1 MMNTTDNTDKP
12 TTVDTTPRAL
22 VYFILSPLLLSIYG
36 GKVCPLIETLP
47 WSRLFLTL
55 LAAFAV
61 AWVLY
66 LWAGRRWLAAAPLE
80 QQARLLGWL
89 VGGLFLGASLAVAIF
104 HWFKHDFPMVE
115 SGLKLVLGCATLG
128 FFAALDLALER
139 DRQVARQLEAG
150 GQELLPEHGYFSL
163 TRRFL
168 LLTVI
173 GVVFLTLILLLLVI
187 KDMQWLAADPARQ
200 LDAAIRSVT
209 IEFFFVL
216 AVLLGLTINLATSY
230 SRNLQQLFQRQTE
243 VLKEV
248 SLGHL
253 EQHVP
258 VTSRNEFGV
267 IAKHTNNM
275 IEGLRQR
282 TEELQ
287 QTRDVTIVALASLAE
302 TRDNETGQH
311 ILRTQR
317 YIRALSEHLAEHE
330 PYRPLLSA
338 DTIDLLFKSAPL
350 HDIGKVG
357 IPDRILLKPGKLT
370 DEEFAIMKEHPEIG
384 SQSLALAEERLGENS
399 FLRLAREIALTHHEK
414 WDGSGYPQGLRAEEI
429 PLSGRLMA
437 LADVYDALISKRV
450 YKPAFNHAQ
459 AKEIIL
465 AGRGGHFD
473 PRVVDAFLSEEKTF
487 IRIAREYADQ
497 QNIAPA
503 SEGKAA

>member
-1 MMNTTDNTDKP
+1 MINTTERQTA
-12 TTVDTTPRAL
+12 TGTTPRAL
-22 VYFILSPLLLSIYG
+22 AYFTLSPLLLSIYG

-55 LAAFAV
+55 LTAFAG

-66 LWAGRRWLAAAPLE
+66 HLAGRRWLAAAPLE
-80 QQARLLGWL
+80 QQARSLGWL
-89 VGGLFLGASLAVAIF
+89 VVVLFLGAGLAVALF
-104 HWFKHDFPMVE
+104 HWFNHDFPVVE
-115 SGLKLVLGCATLG
+115 SGLKLVLGCTTLG

-139 DRQVARQLEAG
+139 DRQVARQLEAS

-187 KDMQWLAADPARQ
+187 KDMQWLAADPTRQ
-200 LDAAIRSVT
+200 LEAAIRSVT
-209 IEFFFVL
+209 MEFFFVL
-216 AVLLGLTINLATSY
+216 TVLLGLTINLSISY
-230 SRNLQQLFQRQTE
+230 SRNLQQLFRRQTR
-243 VLKEV
+243 VLEEV
-248 SLGHL
+248 SRGHL

-275 IEGLRQR
+275 IEGLRRR

-317 YIRALSEHLAEHE
+317 YVRVLAEYLAEHE
-330 PYRPLLSA
+330 PYHPLLPPE
-338 DTIDLLFKSAPL
+338 TIDLLFKSAPL

-370 DEEFAIMKEHPEIG
+370 DEEFAIMKEHSEIG

-414 WDGSGYPQGLRAEEI
+414 WDGSGYPQGLRQEEI

-437 LADVYDALISKRV
+437 LADVYDALISKRI
-450 YKPAFNHAQ
+450 YKPAFSHEQ
-459 AKEIIL
+459 AREIIL

-473 PRVVDAFLSEEKTF
+473 PAVADAFLAREKAF
-487 IRIAREYADQ
+487 IDIAREYADQ
-497 QNIAPA
+497 QNIAP
-503 SEGKAA
+503 